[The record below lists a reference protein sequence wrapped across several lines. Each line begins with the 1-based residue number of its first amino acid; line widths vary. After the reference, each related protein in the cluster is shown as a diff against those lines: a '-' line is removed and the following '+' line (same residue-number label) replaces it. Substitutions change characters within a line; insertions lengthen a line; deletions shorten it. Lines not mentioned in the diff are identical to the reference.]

1 MTGNP
6 KKLMIGAFALGAL
19 ILALG
24 AIIAFGPGLL
34 FTQTL
39 RCIMFF
45 PNSVSGLR
53 VGSPVLF
60 RGVPLGSVKEIS
72 IEADAARLHFSIPV
86 VVELLGGKVQLNMSQ
101 AEDSSETL
109 YEARKVSPETL
120 LRQLIAKGLRAQ
132 LVTMSFVTGQLA
144 VSLELLPDAPQ
155 RLVGN
160 TDLVEIPTVAS
171 TFEKLE
177 KTISQLPLQ
186 ELVDRLINAITGI
199 EHLVNSPE
207 MTRVPASVDATL
219 DAASTSVEEIR
230 RKVGPLADD
239 LDRSLADY
247 TALAGHLEERVDNL
261 AGKAAKTFGSLD
273 ARLKEARNAL
283 GNFQKVLNADSPT
296 IAELNRALRELAKVA
311 NTIREYT
318 ELLQRRPEALI
329 KGKGA
334 PGR

>member
-1 MTGNP
+1 MTGNSR
-6 KKLMIGAFALGAL
+6 KWMIGAFVCCALA
-19 ILALG
+19 LALG
-24 AIIAFGPGLL
+24 AVAAFGPDLL
-34 FTQTL
+34 FTNTL

-60 RGVPLGSVKEIS
+60 RGVPVGSVKEIS

-86 VVELLGGKVQLNMSQ
+86 VVELLGGKVQLSMSQ
-101 AEDSSETL
+101 DQDASETL
-109 YEARKVSPETL
+109 YEARKVSPEAL
-120 LRQLIAKGLRAQ
+120 LGQLIAKGLRAQ
-132 LVTMSFVTGQLA
+132 LITQSFVTGQLA
-144 VSLELLPDAPQ
+144 VSLEIMPNAPK
-155 RLVGN
+155 RLVGK

-186 ELVDRLINAITGI
+186 ELVDRLINAIGSI

-207 MTRVPASVDATL
+207 MTRAPASIDATL
-219 DAASTSVEEIR
+219 DAASASVAEVR
-230 RKVGPLADD
+230 RKVGPLVDD
-239 LDRSLADY
+239 LDRSLTDY
-247 TALAGHLEERVDNL
+247 AALARHIEERADNL
-261 AGKAAKTFGSLD
+261 AGDAAKTFSSLD

-283 GNFQKVLNADSPT
+283 GNFQKVLNADSST
-296 IAELNRALRELAKVA
+296 IAELNRALREIAKVA
-311 NTIREYT
+311 GHIREYT

-329 KGKGA
+329 RGKGA

>member
-19 ILALG
+19 LLALG
-24 AIIAFGPGLL
+24 AIVAFGPGLL

-72 IEADAARLHFSIPV
+72 IEADAKGLTFNIPV
-86 VVELLGGKVQLNMSQ
+86 VVELLGGKVQLDMSQ
-101 AEDSSETL
+101 TGDSSETL
-109 YEARKVSPETL
+109 YEARKVSPEAL

-132 LVTMSFVTGQLA
+132 LITQSFVTGQLA
-144 VSLELLPDAPQ
+144 VSLELKPDAPQ

-171 TFEKLE
+171 TFDKLE

-186 ELVDRLINAITGI
+186 ELVDRLINAIAGI

-207 MTRVPASVDATL
+207 MTRVPASIDATL
-219 DAASTSVEEIR
+219 DAASATVAEVR
-230 RKVGPLADD
+230 RKVGPLSDD
-239 LDRSLADY
+239 LDR
-247 TALAGHLEERVDNL
+247 ALAGYTELARHLEERADSL

-273 ARLKEARNAL
+273 TSLKEARDAI
-283 GNFQKVLNADSPT
+283 GNFQKALNAESPT
-296 IAELNRALRELAKVA
+296 IAELNRTLRELAKVA
-311 NTIREYT
+311 GNIRGFT
-318 ELLQRRPEALI
+318 EFLLRHPEALI
-329 KGKGA
+329 QGKAA